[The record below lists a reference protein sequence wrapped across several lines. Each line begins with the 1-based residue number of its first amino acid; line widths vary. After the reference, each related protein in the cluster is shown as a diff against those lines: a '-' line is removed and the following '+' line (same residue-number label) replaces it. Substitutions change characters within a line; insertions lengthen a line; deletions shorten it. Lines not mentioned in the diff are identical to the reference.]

1 MFKEAVIIDY
11 GMGNVGSVQ
20 KALNFLSVPNT
31 ISNNFNDIMN
41 ASYLILPGVGSFK
54 QGMSNLSDL
63 NLIQIL
69 TNEVIVNK
77 KPFLGICLG
86 MQLIA
91 TKGTEPE
98 HCDGLNWIN
107 GKVIKIQEDNMSI
120 PHLGWNNIQT
130 KKECFSDFNDKD
142 FYFIHSYH
150 FEVSNEQTI
159 LASVNYGN
167 RDYVAAILNENIMAT
182 QFHPEKSQEW
192 GLKALH
198 FFFDYY
204 A

>member
-1 MFKEAVIIDY
+1 MVKKAVIIDY
-11 GMGNVGSVQ
+11 GMGNLASVQ
-20 KALNFLSVPNT
+20 KALNYLSIPNI
-31 ISNNFNDIMN
+31 ISNDFSEIKN

-54 QGMSNLSDL
+54 QGMINLTDL

-69 TNEVIVNK
+69 TNEVILNK

-91 TKGTEPE
+91 SIGTEPE
-98 HCDGLNWIN
+98 ICEGLNWIE
-107 GKVIKIQEDNMSI
+107 GKVIKLQQDNLRI

-130 KKECFSDFNDKD
+130 KMDCFSEFNDRD

-150 FEVSNEQTI
+150 FQVSNDQSI
-159 LASVNYGN
+159 LATVNYGKE
-167 RDYVAAILNENIMAT
+167 DYVAAILHENIMAT
-182 QFHPEKSQEW
+182 QFHPEKSQDW
-192 GLKALH
+192 GLKVLH